1 MYDDIEITLT
11 EKCNAESILSNSAN
25 NKNHKPKS
33 TLDVHMGAPMVS
45 VLATHMH
52 LRVHFGTPGL

>member
-1 MYDDIEITLT
+1 ML
-11 EKCNAESILSNSAN
+11 ESILSNSAN